1 MQFRTIVPVDP
12 SPWKIDHQTRIMLM
26 GSCFVENIGSK
37 LEYSK
42 FPVLQNPFGIIF
54 HPIAM
59 ERLFKRI
66 ASRNLFTES
75 DLLLKNDQYLSLETH
90 SMMNRSNAEECVLNL
105 NESLEASYDFIRE
118 ADVLVLS
125 LGTAWGYEHE
135 SLDNVAANCHKI
147 PQKEFEKKLS
157 SIDEITDSLKT
168 IGKSLREINNDI
180 KILYTL
186 SPVRHWKDGVVQ
198 NQQSK
203 AHLHT
208 AIQEVVDVD
217 SESYYFP
224 SYEILL
230 DELRD
235 YRFYANDML
244 HPSEVAI
251 SYIWNRFSEA
261 YFNESTKQL
270 NTEIDKVQKSLAH
283 RPLAENSIHHK
294 KFLTKLQAKI
304 GEIQQK
310 HPQITFS

>member
-1 MQFRTIVPVDP
+1 
-12 SPWKIDHQTRIMLM
+12 M

-66 ASRNLFTES
+66 ASRNLFAES

-208 AIQEVVDVD
+208 SIQEVVDVD

-283 RPLAENSIHHK
+283 RPLAENSLHHK

>member
-1 MQFRTIVPVDP
+1 
-12 SPWKIDHQTRIMLM
+12 MLM

-42 FPVLQNPFGIIF
+42 FPVLQNPFGIVF
-54 HPIAM
+54 HPMAM
-59 ERLFKRI
+59 ERLIRRI
-66 ASRNLFTES
+66 VSRNLFTGS

-90 SMMNRSNAEECVLNL
+90 SIMNRSNAEECVLNL
-105 NESLEASYDFIRE
+105 NESLETSYEFLRE

-135 SLDNVAANCHKI
+135 SLDGVAANCHRI

-157 SIDEITDSLKT
+157 SIDEITNSLKG
-168 IGKSLREINNDI
+168 IAKSLREINKDI
-180 KILYTL
+180 KVLYTL

-198 NQQSK
+198 NQRSK
-203 AHLHT
+203 AHLHA
-208 AIQEVVDVD
+208 AIQAAVEVDA
-217 SESYYFP
+217 ESYYFP

-244 HPSEVAI
+244 HPNEVAI
-251 SYIWNRFSEA
+251 DYIWNRFSEA

-283 RPLAENSIHHK
+283 RPLAENSLDHK
-294 KFLTKLQAKI
+294 KFLTKLKAKI
-304 GEIQQK
+304 EEIQQK

>member
-1 MQFRTIVPVDP
+1 
-12 SPWKIDHQTRIMLM
+12 MLM

-66 ASRNLFTES
+66 ASRNLFAES

-208 AIQEVVDVD
+208 SIQEVVDVD

-283 RPLAENSIHHK
+283 RPLAENSLHHK

>member
-1 MQFRTIVPVDP
+1 M
-12 SPWKIDHQTRIMLM
+12 
-26 GSCFVENIGSK
+26 
-37 LEYSK
+37 
-42 FPVLQNPFGIIF
+42 
-54 HPIAM
+54 AM
-59 ERLFKRI
+59 ERLIRRI
-66 ASRNLFTES
+66 NSRNLFTGS

-90 SMMNRSNAEECVLNL
+90 SMMNRSSAEECVLNL
-105 NESLEASYDFIRE
+105 NDSLETSYKFIRE
-118 ADVLVLS
+118 ARVLVLS

-135 SLDNVAANCHKI
+135 SLDGVAANCHKI
-147 PQKEFEKKLS
+147 PQKEFKKKLS
-157 SIDEITDSLKT
+157 TIDEITDSLKT
-168 IGKSLREINNDI
+168 ISKSLRAINKDI

-203 AHLHT
+203 ARLHT
-208 AIQEVVDVD
+208 AIQEAVDVD
-217 SESYYFP
+217 AESYYFP

-244 HPSEVAI
+244 HPNEVAI

-261 YFNESTKQL
+261 YFDESTKQL

-294 KFLTKLQAKI
+294 KFLTKLQVKI
-304 GEIQQK
+304 EEIQQK